1 MICSLCCGET
11 RSPDKCGDC
20 SFFKDTGS
28 VRNYRHAPFYAVTH
42 MAESRSLQN
51 QAQVIE
57 TAICQF
63 DRAQHG
69 LISDKV
75 VKRIIELLLDKYHFK
90 DEEINFPGK
99 LEESGF
105 GFIDQCIN
113 QSLPSLDPEK
123 ITKMLGTIYRSLERH
138 ALRERDYIDFISG
151 FGI

>member
-20 SFFKDTGS
+20 SFFKDIST
-28 VRNYRHAPFYAVTH
+28 VRNYRQAPFHTVTH
-42 MAESRSLQN
+42 MADSRFLQN

-63 DRAQHG
+63 DRDQHG

-75 VKRIIELLLDKYHFK
+75 VKKIIELLLDKYHFK
-90 DEEINFPGK
+90 DEKINFPGK
-99 LEESGF
+99 LEENGF

-138 ALRERDYIDFISG
+138 ALREREYIDFISD